1 MYFKNY
7 LIVRIILVIKKKPQT
22 LIVMKTLTKDKTFNG
37 RNSTVL
43 SVLKTP
49 QLHMNVLIIIN

>member
-7 LIVRIILVIKKKPQT
+7 LIVRIILVIKKKTQT

>member
-1 MYFKNY
+1 M
-7 LIVRIILVIKKKPQT
+7 
-22 LIVMKTLTKDKTFNG
+22 LIVMKTLTKDITFNG

-49 QLHMNVLIIIN
+49 QLHVNVLIIIN

>member
-7 LIVRIILVIKKKPQT
+7 LIVRIILVIKKKTQT
-22 LIVMKTLTKDKTFNG
+22 LIVMKTLTKDITFNG

>member
-1 MYFKNY
+1 
-7 LIVRIILVIKKKPQT
+7 
-22 LIVMKTLTKDKTFNG
+22 MKTLTKDITFNG